1 MWKILAFVRMFCHQ
15 NGCKKDVET
24 HCVLIFK
31 YYIYFQTTVER
42 KLINI
47 LDAVETLSSNIA
59 KKKISL
65 LRRTYRSVQNYSI
78 HDRINVSHENLG
90 KYDLVRLI

>member
-1 MWKILAFVRMFCHQ
+1 MVA
-15 NGCKKDVET
+15 KKR
-24 HCVLIFK
+24 CRKALGINFL
-31 YYIYFQTTVER
+31 FQTTVER

-65 LRRTYRSVQNYSI
+65 MRRTYRSVQNYST

-90 KYDLVRLI
+90 KYDSIRP